1 MLLTPDAPI
10 GQPSFQLSA
19 DEIATVVDLA
29 CRSAHEGRNQ
39 VHSGMLEVPI
49 TIVIRKAMRRLKK
62 AEGITNLQIRGEH
75 ELEDMA
81 TADPALLGRIDIT
94 LQFLRQFG
102 DEDDY
107 VAVECKRVGAGH
119 ATLNARYVSE
129 GVDRFVTGQYS
140 KGHAWAF
147 MLAHVLALP
156 VDQPIS
162 TINDRICQAYGQQ
175 AKLAA
180 VSTHAQAL
188 AILSGSLVQCGA
200 HIIRLQH
207 IFVDMVSAAQNQRE
221 PMARA

>member
-1 MLLTPDAPI
+1 MRLTPNAPV

-29 CRSAHEGRNQ
+29 CRAAHEARGQ

-49 TIVIRKAMRRLKK
+49 TIVIRKAIRRIKK
-62 AEGITNLQIRGEH
+62 AEGLTNLQVRGEH

-81 TADPALLGRIDIT
+81 TVDPALLGRIDIT

-107 VAVECKRVGAGH
+107 VAIECKRVGAGLN
-119 ATLNARYVSE
+119 ALNARYVSE
-129 GVDRFVTGQYS
+129 GVHRFVTGQYS
-140 KGHAWAF
+140 AGHAWAF
-147 MLAHVLALP
+147 MLGYVLALP

-162 TINDRICQAYGQQ
+162 AINGRICQAYGQQ

-180 VSTHAQAL
+180 ATKHAQAL
-188 AILSGSLVQCGA
+188 AVLSGALAQGG
-200 HIIRLQH
+200 HTIRLQH
-207 IFVDMVSAAQNQRE
+207 IFVDMIPAA
-221 PMARA
+221 